1 MGQTHNHRLH
11 LHQHPQQ
18 HHHHHLAR
26 DAGVDGDGY
35 NEGEKGEC
43 CGDRGEDG
51 RGHLMIV
58 GNSNGDS
65 DGDGDGD
72 GDGDDVDEDSENCS
86 DKGEN
91 GSR

>member
-1 MGQTHNHRLH
+1 
-11 LHQHPQQ
+11 
-18 HHHHHLAR
+18 
-26 DAGVDGDGY
+26 
-35 NEGEKGEC
+35 
-43 CGDRGEDG
+43 
-51 RGHLMIV
+51 MIV

-72 GDGDDVDEDSENCS
+72 GVDDSENCS

>member
-1 MGQTHNHRLH
+1 MMGKTQNHCLH
-11 LHQHPQQ
+11 LHQ

-35 NEGEKGEC
+35 NEGEKGES